1 MMPMAEIEAQA
12 ARWLLRGEAPDWSA
26 RDQAALDAWL
36 AEATAHR
43 VAFYRLEVGW
53 RRANRLA
60 ALRRPAGRRA
70 RPWIYRWRTAM
81 IAAGIAAGVAAVA
94 GIAGVLW
101 VLPHSPTRYTTDVG
115 AHRTV
120 TLADGSQVQLNTA
133 TRLRASIDGDT
144 RTVWLESGEAY
155 FEVTHQ
161 AGRPFV
167 VHAGDRRVT
176 VLGTKFSVRRLGS
189 EVKVTVLEGRVRVE
203 GPSGSAGMQQ
213 AVVDPGTELLA
224 QGVSTVVVKTSV
236 DKLATALSWRS
247 GILSFEGT
255 SLGDAVAEFNRYN
268 VGQITVDPSASAV
281 RIGGVFDA
289 SNVEGFVR
297 LLHEAYGLRVDRAGD
312 QVRIS
317 E

>member
-1 MMPMAEIEAQA
+1 MMPMADIEARA
-12 ARWLLRGEAPDWSA
+12 ARWLLQREEPDWSE
-26 RDQAALDAWL
+26 RDEAALDAWL
-36 AEATAHR
+36 AGATAHR
-43 VAFYRLEVGW
+43 VAFYRLEAGW
-53 RRANRLA
+53 RKADRLA
-60 ALRRPAGRRA
+60 ALRRPADRGA
-70 RPWIYRWRTAM
+70 ETWIYRRRSAV
-81 IAAGIAAGVAAVA
+81 IAAGIAAAA

-101 VLPHSPTRYTTDVG
+101 IQPLSSTRYTTDVG

-133 TRLRASIDGDT
+133 TRLRASIDRDT

-155 FEVTHQ
+155 FEVTHL

-167 VHAGDRRVT
+167 VHAGDRQVT

-203 GPSGSAGMQQ
+203 GPGGSGGMQQ
-213 AVVDPGTELLA
+213 AVVDPGAELLA

-236 DKLATALSWRS
+236 DKVATELSWRS
-247 GILSFEGT
+247 GILTFEGT

-268 VGQITVDPSASAV
+268 VEQIIVDPNSSAV

-289 SNVEGFVR
+289 SNTEGFVR
-297 LLHEAYGLRVDRAGD
+297 LLHEAYGLRVERSGD
-312 QVRIS
+312 QIRIS

>member
-1 MMPMAEIEAQA
+1 MMSMAEIEARA
-12 ARWLLRGEAPDWSA
+12 ARWLLRREEPEWSET
-26 RDQAALDAWL
+26 DEIALDAWL

-43 VAFYRLEVGW
+43 LAYYRLELGW
-53 RRANRLA
+53 RKADRLA
-60 ALRRPAGRRA
+60 ALRRPAGHGSRTWIDRR
-70 RPWIYRWRTAM
+70 RTAM
-81 IAAGIAAGVAAVA
+81 IAASIAIAAGVA
-94 GIAGVLW
+94 GVLW
-101 VLPHSPTRYTTDVG
+101 TQPHGPTRYTTDVG

-133 TRLRASIDGDT
+133 TRLRASIDRGT
-144 RTVWLESGEAY
+144 RTVWLDSGEAY

-203 GPSGSAGMQQ
+203 GPAGSGGMQQ
-213 AVVDPGTELLA
+213 TVVDPGAELLA
-224 QGVSTVVVKTSV
+224 QGVSTVVVKTGV
-236 DKLATALSWRS
+236 DKVATELSWRS

-268 VGQITVDPSASAV
+268 AEQITVDPNASAV
-281 RIGGVFDA
+281 RIGGVFDP
-289 SNVEGFVR
+289 SNAEGFVR
-297 LLHEAYGLRVDRAGD
+297 LLHEAYGLRVERSGDRI
-312 QVRIS
+312 RIS
-317 E
+317 Q

>member
-1 MMPMAEIEAQA
+1 MMPMADIEARA
-12 ARWLLRGEAPDWSA
+12 ARWLLQREEPDWSE
-26 RDQAALDAWL
+26 RDEAALDAWL
-36 AEATAHR
+36 GEATAHR
-43 VAFYRLEVGW
+43 VAFYRLEAGW
-53 RRANRLA
+53 RKADRLA
-60 ALRRPAGRRA
+60 ALRRPADRGA
-70 RPWIYRWRTAM
+70 ETWIYRRRSAV
-81 IAAGIAAGVAAVA
+81 IAAGIAAAA

-101 VLPHSPTRYTTDVG
+101 IQPLSSTRYTTDVG

-133 TRLRASIDGDT
+133 TRLRASIDRDT

-155 FEVTHQ
+155 FEVTHL

-167 VHAGDRRVT
+167 VHAGDRQVT

-203 GPSGSAGMQQ
+203 GPGGSGGMQQ
-213 AVVDPGTELLA
+213 AVVDPGAELLA

-236 DKLATALSWRS
+236 DKVATELSWRS
-247 GILSFEGT
+247 GILTFEGT

-268 VGQITVDPSASAV
+268 VEQIIVDPNSSAV

-289 SNVEGFVR
+289 SNTEGFVR
-297 LLHEAYGLRVDRAGD
+297 LLHEAYGLRVERSGD
-312 QVRIS
+312 QIRIS

>member
-1 MMPMAEIEAQA
+1 MMPMADVEARA
-12 ARWLLRGEAPDWSA
+12 ARWLLRREEPDWCE
-26 RDQAALDAWL
+26 RDEAALDAWL

-53 RRANRLA
+53 RKADRLA
-60 ALRRPAGRRA
+60 ALRRPADRA
-70 RPWIYRWRTAM
+70 AGTWIYRWRSAV
-81 IAAGIAAGVAAVA
+81 IAAGIAAAA

-101 VLPHSPTRYTTDVG
+101 IQPLSSTRYTTDVG

-133 TRLRASIDGDT
+133 TRLRASIDRDT

-176 VLGTKFSVRRLGS
+176 VLGTKFSVRSLGS

-203 GPSGSAGMQQ
+203 GPGGSGRMQQ
-213 AVVDPGTELLA
+213 AVVDPGAELLA

-236 DKLATALSWRS
+236 DKVATELSWRS

-268 VGQITVDPSASAV
+268 VEQIIVDPNSSAV

-289 SNVEGFVR
+289 SNTEGFVR
-297 LLHEAYGLRVDRAGD
+297 LLHEAYGLRVERSGDRI
-312 QVRIS
+312 RIS

>member
-1 MMPMAEIEAQA
+1 MMSMADIEARA
-12 ARWLLRGEAPDWSA
+12 ARWLLRREEPDWSET
-26 RDQAALDAWL
+26 DEAALDAWL

-43 VAFYRLEVGW
+43 IAFYRLELGW
-53 RRANRLA
+53 RKADRLA
-60 ALRRPAGRRA
+60 ALSRPVGRGA
-70 RPWIYRWRTAM
+70 RTWISRWRSAV
-81 IAAGIAAGVAAVA
+81 IAASIAAAA

-101 VLPHSPTRYTTDVG
+101 IQPLGPTRYTTDVG

-133 TRLRASIDGDT
+133 TRLRASIDHDA
-144 RTVWLESGEAY
+144 RTVWLDSGEAY
-155 FEVTHQ
+155 FEVTHL

-176 VLGTKFSVRRLGS
+176 VLGTKFSVRRSGS

-203 GPSGSAGMQQ
+203 GPGGSGGMQQ
-213 AVVDPGTELLA
+213 AVVDPGAELLA
-224 QGVSTVVVKTSV
+224 QGVSTVVVKAGI
-236 DKLATALSWRS
+236 DKVATELSWRS

-255 SLGDAVAEFNRYN
+255 SLGDAVAEFNRYSTER
-268 VGQITVDPSASAV
+268 IIVDSNASGV

-289 SNVEGFVR
+289 SNAEGFVR
-297 LLHEAYGLRVDRAGD
+297 LLHEAYGLQVERSGD
-312 QVRIS
+312 QIRIS

>member
-1 MMPMAEIEAQA
+1 MSTADIEARA
-12 ARWLLRGEAPDWSA
+12 ARWLLRREERDWSET
-26 RDQAALDAWL
+26 DEAALDAWL

-53 RRANRLA
+53 RNADRLA
-60 ALRRPAGRRA
+60 ALGRPAGHGTRT
-70 RPWIYRWRTAM
+70 WIYRWRSAM
-81 IAAGIAAGVAAVA
+81 IAASIVAAA

-101 VLPHSPTRYTTDVG
+101 IQPFSPTRYTTDVG

-133 TRLRASIDGDT
+133 THLRASIDRDT

-155 FEVTHQ
+155 FDVTHQ

-203 GPSGSAGMQQ
+203 GPGGSGRMQQ
-213 AVVDPGTELLA
+213 AVVDPGVELLA
-224 QGVSTVVVKTSV
+224 QGVSTVVVKTSIDQV
-236 DKLATALSWRS
+236 ATELSWRS

-268 VGQITVDPSASAV
+268 TEQISVDPNAGAV
-281 RIGGVFDA
+281 RIGGVFDE

-297 LLHEAYGLRVDRAGD
+297 LLHEAYGLRVDRSGD
-312 QVRIS
+312 QIRIS

>member
-1 MMPMAEIEAQA
+1 MMPKAEIEARA
-12 ARWLLRGEAPDWSA
+12 ARWLLRREEPDWSEN
-26 RDQAALDAWL
+26 DEAALGAWL

-43 VAFYRLEVGW
+43 IAFYRLEVGW
-53 RRANRLA
+53 RRADRLA
-60 ALRRPAGRRA
+60 ALRRPADRRP
-70 RPWIYRWRTAM
+70 RIWIDRWRPAM
-81 IAAGIAAGVAAVA
+81 IAASMVAAAGIAAV
-94 GIAGVLW
+94 IWIQPLI
-101 VLPHSPTRYTTDVG
+101 PTHYTTDIG

-133 TRLRASIDGDT
+133 TRLRASIERDT

-176 VLGTKFSVRRLGS
+176 VLGTKFSVRRLGA

-203 GPSGSAGMQQ
+203 GPGGSGGMQQ
-213 AVVDPGTELLA
+213 TVVDTGAELLA
-224 QGVSTVVVKTSV
+224 QGVSTVVVRTGI
-236 DKLATALSWRS
+236 DKVATELSWRS

-255 SLGDAVAEFNRYN
+255 SLGDAVAEFNRYS
-268 VGQITVDPSASAV
+268 VEQIIVDPKASDV

-289 SNVEGFVR
+289 SNAEGFVR
-297 LLHEAYGLRVDRAGD
+297 LLHEAYGLRVDRSGD
-312 QVRIS
+312 QIRIS